1 MHTKRIHSRQR
12 ISSET
17 SCRKSQRQAERI
29 QANRFT
35 LKQRARADLTLALF
49 VSLRG
54 VIKNTKR
61 LSGSGPSGKRAYS
74 SFIWK
79 TRAGGGSE
87 RTTHTLNTHTH
98 RHGDTSWFD
107 LSWDSAIWL
116 QSAPAE
122 AFGLLCKT
130 TVTTNFLYHF
140 YLFCVHICT
149 NKKHTWMWST
159 YEEDAVHTVS
169 SWGHAFLRMS
179 TDHPTKHKPGHF
191 TCSLLNLF
199 LYLLI
204 LLSLI
209 HFNI

>member
-61 LSGSGPSGKRAYS
+61 LSGSGPSEKRAYS

-79 TRAGGGSE
+79 TWAGGGSE

-98 RHGDTSWFD
+98 TDTATPAD
-107 LSWDSAIWL
+107 LICPGTLPYGSNRL
-116 QSAPAE
+116 QLRPL
-122 AFGLLCKT
+122 GYCVRQQLLQT
-130 TVTTNFLYHF
+130 SFITF
-140 YLFCVHICT
+140 ICLCAHMY
-149 NKKHTWMWST
+149 K
-159 YEEDAVHTVS
+159 
-169 SWGHAFLRMS
+169 
-179 TDHPTKHKPGHF
+179 
-191 TCSLLNLF
+191 
-199 LYLLI
+199 
-204 LLSLI
+204 
-209 HFNI
+209 